1 MFFTALSHSMCLL
14 TYLKGEKHI
23 KALGLLQKYVYKL
36 VEQEERK
43 VLYHDDEAE
52 RKPFQ
57 RHQIRKRTHSAQRC
71 ATRVFPQKSVRRKRL
86 HRVFILSPEINIS
99 VPAGIGEANYILF
112 LFLFTLL

>member
-57 RHQIRKRTHSAQRC
+57 RHQIRK
-71 ATRVFPQKSVRRKRL
+71 
-86 HRVFILSPEINIS
+86 
-99 VPAGIGEANYILF
+99 
-112 LFLFTLL
+112 